1 LEDYKKEKNKKPSIK
16 IHMASLKM
24 NLSLNKFSVGKVGD
38 SIVTLKKVLNSLVK
52 LKNVLEMND
61 IN

>member
-1 LEDYKKEKNKKPSIK
+1 
-16 IHMASLKM
+16 MASLKM

-38 SIVTLKKVLNSLVK
+38 SIVTLKKALNSLVK